1 MHAKSRFGIGVTWLG
16 KVAILSA
23 AFSFLLGLT
32 PAVAEESSALPPV
45 ESLLPPDPLP
55 ALPDG
60 KKWQLVWHDEFEGLQ
75 IDTTKWEIYGD
86 WKRRD
91 GYWVKED
98 SFLDGKGHLVIRT
111 KKSGDRYTSGA
122 IATKGKFEP
131 RFGYLVCRCTHP
143 KQPGMWAAF
152 WMFGPGVTRVG
163 DEGRDGTEIDIME
176 MPYRDGRLT
185 SNLHWDGYGKDHKHA
200 GTTFRMPE
208 ILEGF
213 HTYGLWWKPDEYVF
227 DVDGKETWRTSA
239 GGVCQ
244 VPLYIKLTV
253 EIGSWAGDIKTAQ
266 LPEDWLIDYV
276 RVYQMFDKE
285 P

>member
-1 MHAKSRFGIGVTWLG
+1 MHVSHTLITKISCLKLAGILPIMFSGVLALPFGFAGEAPPLPP
-16 KVAILSA
+16 LDS
-23 AFSFLLGLT
+23 LT
-32 PAVAEESSALPPV
+32 PR
-45 ESLLPPDPLP
+45 DPLP
-55 ALPDG
+55 TLPEG
-60 KKWQLVWHDEFEGLQ
+60 KRWQLVWHDEFEGDQ
-75 IDTTKWEIYGD
+75 IDTSKWEIYGD
-86 WKRRD
+86 WQRRD

-98 SFLDGKGHLVIRT
+98 SFLDGKGHLIIRT
-111 KKSGDRYTSGA
+111 KKAGDRFTSGA

-152 WMFGPGVTRVG
+152 WMFGSGVTRVG

-253 EIGSWAGDIKTAQ
+253 EIGSWAGDIKKAQ

-276 RVYQMFDKE
+276 RVYQVVDD
-285 P
+285 